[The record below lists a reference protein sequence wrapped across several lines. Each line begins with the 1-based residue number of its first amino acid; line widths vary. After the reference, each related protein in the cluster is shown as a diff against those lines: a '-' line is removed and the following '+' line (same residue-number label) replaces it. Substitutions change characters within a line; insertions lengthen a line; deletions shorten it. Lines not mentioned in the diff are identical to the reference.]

1 MSRASMSNKKEAWK
15 EGMYGDE
22 VREKIV
28 EFAEKGWESIP
39 EEERDMWFSRFKFWG
54 VFHQRDGQESYFM
67 MRLTNAN
74 GQLTGEQLR
83 TIGEV
88 AREYA
93 TGPVDNPEFGDAWLD
108 FTTRQSIQLH
118 WINLEDVP
126 AIWERL
132 EAVGVTTRSSGGDTM
147 RNIVGCPV
155 AGKDE
160 AELVETESLLERLQ
174 ADLRGDD
181 DLANMPRKFNISV
194 TGCREGC
201 AQDAINGI
209 GLEPAEKE
217 VEASE
222 TPREASEE
230 RRSSGSEG
238 RGPSG
243 SRPEA
248 DDSRTQSGN
257 GEAGESEVVTGF
269 NVRIGGG
276 LGGREPRRARDMDV
290 FVRPENAHEVVRGFV
305 ELYHD
310 HGRRDNRQQNRSRF
324 FVDEQGTESI
334 RERLQEEYVDID
346 LHHAGRNFREEY
358 TYNAGRPT
366 EAGKADHVGV
376 HDQPDGD
383 HYVGLNVPVGRMT
396 AQEAI
401 ALGDVAEAYGSGEL
415 RLTRRQNALIMDVDE
430 ESLDALLD
438 EPLLETHRPEP
449 SAFERG
455 GMACTGTEFCGLAL
469 TETKLR
475 LTRTLRWL
483 NANVEVPDDVETI
496 KIHYSGCTADC
507 GHAYTADIGLQGMR
521 AQKDGEIVEALD
533 IGVGGG
539 LGPYP
544 EFVEWVSQRVPADEV
559 PGAIRSLVEA
569 FAAHREAGQTFRE
582 WVEDFGTEPIV
593 DLCEPAE
600 TDYEDPYMH
609 DAKQSWYPF
618 ASGESPAPTT
628 VDDIPISSD

>member
-1 MSRASMSNKKEAWK
+1 MSNEKETWK

-22 VREKIV
+22 VREKII

-39 EEERDMWFSRFKFWG
+39 EEERDKWFSRFKFWG

-74 GQLTGEQLR
+74 GQMTAEQLR
-83 TIGEV
+83 AIGEV

-93 TGPVDNPEFGDAWLD
+93 TGPVDNPEFGDAWIDL
-108 FTTRQSIQLH
+108 TTRQSIQLH

-126 AIWERL
+126 AIWETL
-132 EAVGVTTRSSGGDTM
+132 ESVGVTTRSSGGDTM

-160 AELVETESLLERLQ
+160 HELVETLPLLERLQ
-174 ADLRGDD
+174 EDLRGDD

-217 VEASE
+217 IDGEASE
-222 TPREASEE
+222 TPPAA
-230 RRSSGSEG
+230 G
-238 RGPSG
+238 
-243 SRPEA
+243 
-248 DDSRTQSGN
+248 D
-257 GEAGESEVVTGF
+257 GETVMGF
-269 NVRIGGG
+269 NVRVGGG
-276 LGGREPRRARDMDV
+276 LGGREPRRAHDLDV
-290 FVRPENAHEVVRGFV
+290 FVTPENAYHAVRGFV

-324 FVDEQGTESI
+324 FVDEEGTEAI
-334 RERLQEEYVDID
+334 RDLLQAEYVDIG
-346 LHHAGRNFREEY
+346 LRRAGRNVREEY
-358 TYNAGRPT
+358 TYNAGRPP
-366 EAGKADHVGV
+366 EAGKPDHVGV
-376 HDQPDGD
+376 HEQPDGRY
-383 HYVGLNVPVGRMT
+383 YVGLSAPVGRMT
-396 AQEAI
+396 ARETI
-401 ALGDVAEAYGSGEL
+401 ALADIAEAYGSGEI
-415 RLTRRQNALIMDVDE
+415 RLTRRQNPLIMDVE
-430 ESLDALLD
+430 ESALDPLLD

-449 SAFERG
+449 TPFERG
-455 GMACTGTEFCGLAL
+455 SMACTGTEFCGLAL

-475 LTRTLRWL
+475 LTRMLRWL

-521 AQKDGEIVEALD
+521 AQKDGDIVEALD

-539 LGPYP
+539 LGPHP

-559 PGAIRSLVEA
+559 PGAIRSLIGA
-569 FAAHREAGQTFRE
+569 FAAHREDGQTFRE
-582 WVEDFGTEPIV
+582 WVEDVGTESVV
-593 DLCEPAE
+593 DLCEPEE

-609 DAKQSWYPF
+609 DAKQTWYPF
-618 ASGESPAPTT
+618 ADGESPAPTT
-628 VDDIPISSD
+628 VDDVPITSD